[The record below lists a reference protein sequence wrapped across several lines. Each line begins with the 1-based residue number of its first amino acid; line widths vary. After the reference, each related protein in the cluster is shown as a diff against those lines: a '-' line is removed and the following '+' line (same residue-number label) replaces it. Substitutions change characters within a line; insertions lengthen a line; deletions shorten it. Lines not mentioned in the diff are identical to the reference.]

1 MIIISV
7 GVVQNSVSSYLI
19 VMNERIEWN
28 KSREEGYFLPPLNE
42 PNGKTPWIHFT
53 NRISSIK
60 ILLYTMIKTSYLEIC
75 NFNQDSFFY
84 E

>member
-42 PNGKTPWIHFT
+42 PTEKHLGY
-53 NRISSIK
+53 ISLIG
-60 ILLYTMIKTSYLEIC
+60 
-75 NFNQDSFFY
+75 
-84 E
+84 

>member
-28 KSREEGYFLPPLNE
+28 KSREEGYFLPPLMNLQE
-42 PNGKTPWIHFT
+42 STLDTFH
-53 NRISSIK
+53 
-60 ILLYTMIKTSYLEIC
+60 
-75 NFNQDSFFY
+75 
-84 E
+84 